1 MKRFVVKI
9 GDITKYT
16 VDALVHPV
24 SETLES
30 AGVVSEEIFRTA
42 ADSLKEELKACGSC
56 QPGSVVVTESHGLS
70 VKKILHTVNPK
81 WQGGEQ
87 NEEKILADCY
97 RNCLN
102 KAVELGCKTIAF
114 PSISTGAY
122 HFPVNLAAN
131 VAVKTILD
139 FLKENQTLE
148 EVSLICLDER
158 TTLVYDMCA
167 AQYAR

>member
-9 GDITKYT
+9 GDITKCT
-16 VDALVHPV
+16 ADALVHPV
-24 SETLES
+24 SEQLES
-30 AGVVSEEIFRTA
+30 AGVVSEEIFRAA

-70 VKKILHTVNPK
+70 VQKILHTVNPK
-81 WQGGEQ
+81 WQGGDH

-102 KAVELGCKTIAF
+102 QAVELGCKTIAF

-148 EVSLICLDER
+148 EVSLICLDQR

>member
-9 GDITKYT
+9 GDITKCT
-16 VDALVHPV
+16 ADALVHPV
-24 SETLES
+24 SEQLES
-30 AGVVSEEIFRTA
+30 AGVVSEEIFRAA

-70 VKKILHTVNPK
+70 VQKILHTVNPK
-81 WQGGEQ
+81 WQGGDD

-139 FLKENQTLE
+139 FLKKNQTLE

-167 AQYAR
+167 AQYER